1 MMAPRERG
9 LAGSAQPEQKAKPGH
24 QRDDDEDGD
33 ETEGTEEGA
42 QDKIHQH
49 QQQVVGLGG
58 VLNEIQGAALF
69 PLSKIRPAWFKLTRE
84 SCSAQTIWA

>member
-1 MMAPRERG
+1 MMVPARAAV
-9 LAGSAQPEQKAKPGH
+9 LASSAQPEQKAEPGQ
-24 QRDDDEDGD
+24 QRDDDEDDD

-58 VLNEIQGAALF
+58 VLNEIQGATLL
-69 PLSKIRPAWFKLTRE
+69 PGS
-84 SCSAQTIWA
+84 